1 MNNPS
6 TNVVNGSV
14 INVVE
19 GLWNTGCQT
28 YCALMLH
35 DERFIIVK
43 KKKKIHDCQT
53 SQPACQDGGACR
65 GRGSLARDGFQ
76 KDAVICFSV
85 FFPASWTFFFF
96 VLFKLIFQSDLKP
109 VLCDLMRAQTLELG
123 LKFLSEAV
131 SRVCISAWAP
141 PPRFYTNPLCII
153 CLWTR
158 ELRSRK
164 SSSQVPQPREA
175 GRGSVRP
182 DLDSVLRV
190 QKVQELELN
199 RC

>member
-1 MNNPS
+1 MEHRVS
-6 TNVVNGSV
+6 DILCTNAAR
-14 INVVE
+14 
-19 GLWNTGCQT
+19 W
-28 YCALMLH
+28 
-35 DERFIIVK
+35 
-43 KKKKIHDCQT
+43 KIHN
-53 SQPACQDGGACR
+53 SEEEKENPWLPNFAASLPR
-65 GRGSLARDGFQ
+65 RGSLQGEGLASQGRLPKRCRDLFL
-76 KDAVICFSV
+76 CFFSSV
-85 FFPASWTFFFF
+85 MDFFFF

-131 SRVCISAWAP
+131 SRVCFSAWAP

-164 SSSQVPQPREA
+164 SSSQVPQPRGA